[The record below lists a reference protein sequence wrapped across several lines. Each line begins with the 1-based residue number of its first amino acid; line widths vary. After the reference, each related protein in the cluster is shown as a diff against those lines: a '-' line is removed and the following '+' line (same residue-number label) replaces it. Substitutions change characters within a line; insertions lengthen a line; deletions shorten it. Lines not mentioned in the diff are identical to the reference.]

1 MSILYIQRGNII
13 IQNHEVNCACTKCM
27 PDKSPGFSI
36 YKWSDD
42 DIWSPITPF
51 LGRIK

>member
-1 MSILYIQRGNII
+1 MPILYIQGGNII
-13 IQNHEVNCACTKCM
+13 NKSHETNCACTKCIINRTN
-27 PDKSPGFSI
+27 GFSI

-51 LGRIK
+51 LGKNN